1 MPGRCG
7 SAAIVGGSMAGLY
20 AAAILRRHGWD
31 VDVYERNPVELAGRG
46 AGIVTHDAML
56 HALEAAG
63 LELNGDIGV
72 SVAKRR
78 VYACDGAVIGEMP
91 FPQTNTSW
99 DRLFQMLRSA
109 IPEGRYHL
117 GRHIESAA
125 PHDDGVTL
133 HIAGGGEAQADLV
146 VAADGFRS
154 TLRGQF
160 LPEVAPIYAGYVAW
174 RGIVDE
180 RAFSREA
187 QAALFDCFAFCLPPG
202 EQILGY
208 PIAGPGSDVRPGFRR
223 YNFVWYRPADE
234 EGELRRLLTDDR
246 GKTHDLSIPPP
257 LIAKAAIKD
266 VIEAARK
273 TLAPAFAEAVALTPM
288 PFFQPIHDLA
298 APRMALGRVALL
310 GDAAFVARPHV
321 GAGVTKAFEDGLAL
335 AQALA
340 AAPDISAGLQAFER
354 RRLPAGERIIE
365 RARRLGAY
373 LQAQLKT
380 PEERAHAERHLS
392 PDAVMRDTATLDFL

>member
-1 MPGRCG
+1 MRGRSG

-46 AGIVTHDAML
+46 AGIVTHDAMIR
-56 HALEAAG
+56 ALEAAG
-63 LELNGDIGV
+63 LELKEDIGV

-78 VYACDGAVIGEMP
+78 VYARDGSVIGEMP

-99 DRLFQMLRSA
+99 DRLFQMLRA
-109 IPEGRYHL
+109 AVPQGRYHL
-117 GRHIESAA
+117 GRHVESAA
-125 PHDDGVTL
+125 QSHDGVTL
-133 HIAGGGEAQADLV
+133 HFTGGGQAPADLV

-154 TLRGQF
+154 TLRGHF

-180 RAFSREA
+180 RAFSPQA

-208 PIAGPGSDVRPGFRR
+208 PIAGPESDVRPGFRR

-234 EGELRRLLTDDR
+234 EGELRRLLTDET

-257 LIAKAAIKD
+257 LIARAAIAD
-266 VIEAARK
+266 IIAAAR

-288 PFFQPIHDLA
+288 PFFQPIYDLA
-298 APRMALGRVALL
+298 TPRMALGRVALL

-340 AAPDISAGLQAFER
+340 AAPDVAAGLKAFER

-392 PDAVMRDTATLDFL
+392 PDAVMRDTATLEFL